1 MWATIELSFKQID
14 FIGLIILQSDAVA
27 NVLIGLIILQSDAVA
42 NVIIGLI
49 ILQSDAVANV
59 IGFQLDA
66 VATIFFTV

>member
-14 FIGLIILQSDAVA
+14 F
-27 NVLIGLIILQSDAVA
+27 
-42 NVIIGLI
+42 IGLI